1 MAPPA
6 GGWTAWLGAGAAGAG
21 SLAVLL
27 GAYAWLDRRRLA
39 EASGRRAR
47 LAAMAAGHDRVEAVL
62 RADPGPGGAWWT
74 PRALLAALTGQ
85 RRRRAAAIERQLP
98 DAVDMLVNALRAG
111 HALSAAVQFVGEQQ
125 PPPVGAAFARVAAE
139 QQLGADPREALDG
152 LQARL
157 GTLDAR
163 LLVLAMQIQRETG
176 GNLAEVLATIAQ
188 VVRERLEFRAQ
199 VEVLTAESRLS
210 AAVLALL
217 PPILF
222 VGVRA
227 MNPEYM
233 APLTAT
239 PAGRLLV
246 GYGVVSLVAGTLLLR
261 QMARV
266 EV

>member
-1 MAPPA
+1 MAAA
-6 GGWTAWLGAGAAGAG
+6 GGAWWMAAVAAAGSFA
-21 SLAVLL
+21 LVL
-27 GAYAWLDRRRLA
+27 GAYVWLDRRRLA
-39 EASGRRAR
+39 EWAGRRSR
-47 LAAMAAGHDRVEAVL
+47 LAAMVAAPTGADAVW
-62 RADPGPGGAWWT
+62 RADPGRGT
-74 PRALLAALTGQ
+74 RRRALHALVERLSGA

-111 HALSAAVQFVGEQQ
+111 HALSAALQFVGEQQ
-125 PPPVGAAFARVAAE
+125 APPVGAAFARVASE

-163 LLVLAMQIQRETG
+163 LLVLAMQVQRETG
-176 GNLAEVLATIAQ
+176 GNLAEVLATIGQ
-188 VVRERLEFRAQ
+188 VIRERLEFRAQ
-199 VEVLTAESRLS
+199 VDVLTAESRLS
-210 AAVLALL
+210 ALVLALL
-217 PPILF
+217 PPVLY

-227 MNPEYM
+227 MNPAYV
-233 APLTAT
+233 APLADT

-246 GYGVVSLVAGTLLLR
+246 GYGVVSLLVGTLVLR